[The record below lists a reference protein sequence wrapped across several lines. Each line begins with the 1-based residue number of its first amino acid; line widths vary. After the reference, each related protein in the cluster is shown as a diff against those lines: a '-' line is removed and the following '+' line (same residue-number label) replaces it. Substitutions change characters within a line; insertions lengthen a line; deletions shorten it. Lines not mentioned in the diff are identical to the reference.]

1 MVIHWPANLVMP
13 DAILPVELRP
23 PLPLLPS
30 RPMEMAALSSVLPVL
45 VAIPMAILHLVLEQS
60 RLVTP
65 SPRDLAIAHSQLF
78 VVSHATVLKLV
89 ARLAAWPLIAI
100 LARAGRGVLPG
111 LPVATPNANELPLR

>member
-1 MVIHWPANLVMP
+1 MVMHAPANLVMP
-13 DAILPVELRP
+13 DVILPVGLRP

-30 RPMEMAALSSVLPVL
+30 RPMEMAGLCSVLPVL

-65 SPRDLAIAHSQLF
+65 PPRDLAIAHPQAF

-89 ARLAAWPLIAI
+89 ARLAAWPCIAI
-100 LARAGRGVLPG
+100 PARVGRGVLLG
-111 LPVATPNANELPLR
+111 LPIATPNANELLLR